1 VRINQENGSKGLLGV
16 IVKAPYHVFGL
27 IIGYVKFLGRH
38 NGDTNNDGDW
48 GVERC
53 IDDDAYK
60 VAFKKFSSLYLKIN
74 HQMFYT
80 NVASSMIYW
89 VLFLTLSYAFA
100 YTSVWFLLWIGFNG
114 WLIYSIVE
122 KISENPERSGH
133 PAIEGYQNFKNKIT
147 AYLEYVTVDRLTESV
162 NAILEAKK

>member
-1 VRINQENGSKGLLGV
+1 MGV
-16 IVKAPYHVFGL
+16 IFKAPYHVFGL

-60 VAFKKFSSLYLKIN
+60 VAFKKFSSLYLKIG
-74 HQMFYT
+74 HQIFCT
-80 NVASSMIYW
+80 NVASSLIYW

-100 YTSVWFLLWIGFNG
+100 YTSVWFLLWIG
-114 WLIYSIVE
+114 
-122 KISENPERSGH
+122 
-133 PAIEGYQNFKNKIT
+133 KN
-147 AYLEYVTVDRLTESV
+147 LLTLRRDWKFV
-162 NAILEAKK
+162 VFLFLGVKKYIRIQWVAVL

>member
-1 VRINQENGSKGLLGV
+1 MRINQENGSKGLLGV

-27 IIGYVKFLGRH
+27 VIGYVKFLGSY
-38 NGDTNNDGDW
+38 NSDTHNDGDW

-60 VAFKKFSSLYLKIN
+60 VAFKKFSSDYLKVK
-74 HQMFYT
+74 HQIFSK
-80 NVASSMIYW
+80 NVASSMMYW
-89 VLFLTLSYAFA
+89 VLCLTLSYTFA
-100 YTSVWFLLWIGFNG
+100 YTSVWFLLWIGFNA

-122 KISENPERSGH
+122 KYSENPERAGH

-162 NAILEAKK
+162 TAISEAKK